1 MVLVTDTQAQT
12 ISPQAADYLRSAG
25 PIQIPGPQ
33 LTQADADQLNNEL
46 EAQIGPLLEQLR
58 TILRLDVENQTV
70 GGTPVVVITPHA
82 VKPDRRTVAG
92 VFAHGGGWALLTG
105 NDYNAYR
112 MAHDLGIVV
121 YSVDYSRSP
130 RVQFPI
136 ALRETFA
143 AYHAVSQNHRKVVVA
158 GSSAGANLLITT
170 ILKAR
175 RGEARP
181 PKAAGLFTPLVDLR
195 SIGDSYVANDG
206 RDPLITRDTITKIAD
221 AYLGTISRAD
231 PAASPS
237 SPTTAAALCRP
248 FSRRAPGTCSKATA
262 PASTGSCMRRA
273 QRCGYASGRGW
284 GTPLRVFP
292 ASRKAS
298 RTCGRSSAS
307 LKNTS
312 EQACPGRRYRASDGT
327 AVSTIS
333 QDPTAALSPR
343 AWPVAWLG
351 RCLPRDCPDLAWP
364 PPGTVNDLLTVPA
377 ECQRWL
383 KIDPLAAC
391 HAGVSIHAPLT

>member
-12 ISPQAADYLRSAG
+12 ISPQAADYLRKAG

-46 EAQIGPLLEQLR
+46 EAQIGPLLEQMR
-58 TILRLDVENQTV
+58 TILRLDVQNQTV

-82 VKPDRRTVAG
+82 VKPDRRTAAG

-130 RVQFPI
+130 RAQFPI

-175 RGEARP
+175 RGEAHP
-181 PKAAGLFTPLVDLR
+181 PKAAGLFTPAVDLR
-195 SIGDSYVANDG
+195 VIGDSYVANDG
-206 RDPLITRDTITKIAD
+206 RDPLITRDTMTKIAD

-231 PAASPS
+231 PAASPILADYS
-237 SPTTAAALCRP
+237 DGFVPTILTTGTRDLLQSDTTRFYWKLHEAGA
-248 FSRRAPGTCSKATA
+248 RA
-262 PASTGSCMRRA
+262 R
-273 QRCGYASGRGW
+273 
-284 GTPLRVFP
+284 LRVWEGMGHAFESVP
-292 ASRKAS
+292 
-298 RTCGRSSAS
+298 G
-307 LKNTS
+307 LPEG
-312 EQACPGRRYRASDGT
+312 EQNMREVFGF
-327 AVSTIS
+327 
-333 QDPTAALSPR
+333 LEKH
-343 AWPVAWLG
+343 L
-351 RCLPRDCPDLAWP
+351 
-364 PPGTVNDLLTVPA
+364 
-377 ECQRWL
+377 
-383 KIDPLAAC
+383 
-391 HAGVSIHAPLT
+391 